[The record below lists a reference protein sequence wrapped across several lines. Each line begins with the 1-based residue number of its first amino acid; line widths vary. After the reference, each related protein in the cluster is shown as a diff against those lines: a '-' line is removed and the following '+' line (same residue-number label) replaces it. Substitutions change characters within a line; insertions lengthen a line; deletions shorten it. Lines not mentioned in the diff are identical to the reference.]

1 MSRRAILL
9 TLATAGIAILL
20 WQLPVASLIRT
31 ALDWTAAHREIA
43 WIAFIALYIV
53 ATVCF
58 VPGVPLTLA
67 AGAIFGVAAG
77 TALVSVGST
86 LGATAAF
93 FVGRTVAR
101 NWVGHRI
108 EAWPRF
114 RAVDRAVASRG
125 FWIVL
130 LMRLSPAL
138 PFFLLNYAFGITAVK
153 PREYVLGSWLG
164 MLPATLAYV
173 YAGSVAANL
182 GQALAGKA
190 QLGAAG
196 WVLLGIGLAATVTVT
211 VLVTRLARGYLER
224 EIAGGASADP
234 R

>member
-1 MSRRAILL
+1 M
-9 TLATAGIAILL
+9 
-20 WQLPVASLIRT
+20 
-31 ALDWTAAHREIA
+31 
-43 WIAFIALYIV
+43 AFIALYVV

-58 VPGVPLTLA
+58 VPGLPLTLA

-86 LGATAAF
+86 VGATAAF
-93 FVGRTVAR
+93 FIGRTVAR
-101 NWVGHRI
+101 DWVGQRI
-108 EAWPRF
+108 AAWPRF

-125 FWIVL
+125 FWVVL

-153 PREYVLGSWLG
+153 AREYVLGSWLG
-164 MLPATLAYV
+164 MFPATLAYV

-182 GQALAGKA
+182 GQALAGKVE
-190 QLGAAG
+190 LGATG
-196 WVLLGIGLAATVTVT
+196 WVLLGLGLAATVTVT
-211 VLVTRLARGYLER
+211 VLVTRLARDYLDR
-224 EIAGGASADP
+224 EIAAQANGVAAVDAPGGP